1 MSITSN
7 TTSLFE
13 DIWDLDDNKNTIINN
28 PKQVNNNI
36 SDDNWDSVLDV
47 YEEYKKPE
55 IKTVSK
61 KITPEPIK
69 VPIKKKKTI
78 IKKPR
83 VYDEYDD
90 YYDEY
95 DDYY

>member
-1 MSITSN
+1 MSITPN

-13 DIWDLDDNKNTIINN
+13 DIWELDDNKNNIINN

-61 KITPEPIK
+61 TITPEPVKEPIK
-69 VPIKKKKTI
+69 KKKKKKTI
-78 IKKPR
+78 IKKPHI
-83 VYDEYDD
+83 YDEYDD
-90 YYDEY
+90 YY
-95 DDYY
+95 